1 MKTSAIGLT
10 ATLAFMLP
18 QTLSAQALNAASDSF
33 ANGDFASYEPNLENG
48 EAVFLAANCASC
60 HGVDGDPTILA
71 GGQKIETKFGT
82 LYSPNIT
89 TDADHGIGNWNNDQ
103 FLNAVLLGQKPDG
116 GMYYGAVFPFASYAY
131 MRPEDALDL
140 RGYMASLSTSDAASK
155 PHEVNFANAWVLDG
169 WTAEPVS
176 LDMQN
181 DPQLAR
187 GQYLVEALGYCA
199 ECHTPRLNGIGFK
212 NDRDEDRAFEGES
225 GLLGGYAPN
234 ITAKRLSGYSPE
246 AFVTGALKQG
256 LKLNGDPMTDPRMRR
271 ISAQMSGLPIKDRAA
286 IYAYLTDTPLDVST
300 LPSEP
305 KVSGPDPII
314 EPEKVVDMTGAIALM
329 GRVNAYCES
338 QGENASTLADAPV
351 PASSTGVDPALQAEV
366 DGLVETHCRNCHGPG
381 QTYQSAF
388 FTGDLRDIARDPA
401 VVLPGNPKASPLYES
416 VASNRM
422 PIRSRLTPAELQKMA
437 DWIDALAKVSTPALP
452 VASPTEPTVT
462 SILPRFAGGT
472 FEEQVFAASQDLL
485 GITEPNRPFIRYMSF
500 ANILLPEVDCNLE
513 GAMRNPMTY
522 LHAGLNKFINS
533 VSRENSLMQV
543 EPVADT
549 DGALVRIDIRDYG
562 WTIKDWQA
570 LTTAAYTT
578 GSAEAGFTPEAWADL
593 AGQYSFAVGPDSQA
607 ILGTVSGMTGSAV
620 PILRA
625 EWFVRHASQ
634 SPYYDLLL
642 RLPGDIRELETRMGV
657 NVDGAIQSGGV
668 LRTGFVSGAS
678 GVSDFNRMLERHSLA
693 RNGYYW
699 KSYDFGGDT
708 GRHSLIQ
715 HPDGP
720 ALVPG
725 LSSGT
730 QGFEHDG
737 GEMIF
742 SLGNGMQGYYL
753 STHEGRRLAVGPT
766 SIVSFRTKPIGKG
779 VEIVNARS
787 CFDCHGNGIIAK
799 RDQLRQFIE
808 TNSTFSL
815 QQRDALLSMYRPQE
829 EVDAAFS
836 TDAGR
841 FTEAL
846 HKLGATEPSP
856 DGRPVSLRAPA
867 SAGGGEI
874 VTYLADLY
882 FENLGEEEVA
892 REFFMD
898 PETYSKRIKGI
909 ADPELRQVAD
919 TWMQRLEAGLFVTR
933 AEMEEHWADM
943 LPRVTR
949 MSALDRH
956 AMPASTDYSGSA
968 ETLVGALSQTT
979 YSSQQAFIPADN
991 SYRPQ
996 SVLQTA
1002 AGGALTL
1009 SLSVPKVTTRVGDLL
1024 VFDVSANRRCELQV
1038 LYVEE
1043 GNSVEELPQEI
1054 LGPQYL
1060 EADEIRRIPDP
1071 RSGLVLR
1078 FTSPGKGETMLAFCR
1093 EDGLG
1098 AHRIDPAEAIRKA
1111 QDRYQPLTKG
1121 LSIEVVTQ
1129 VEKSAGTSALNAV
1142 TFNVSP

>member
-1 MKTSAIGLT
+1 MKTFAIGLSGILT
-10 ATLAFMLP
+10 FLLP
-18 QTLSAQALNAASDSF
+18 QSLSAQALSAASDSF
-33 ANGDFASYEPNLENG
+33 SGGDFANYEPDLENG

-116 GMYYGAVFPFASYAY
+116 GMYYGGVFPFASYAY

-140 RGYMASLSTSDAASK
+140 RGHMASLSASDAASK

-169 WTAEPVS
+169 WTADPVA
-176 LDMQN
+176 LNMQN
-181 DPQLAR
+181 NPQLAR
-187 GQYLVEALGYCA
+187 GQYLVEALGYCG

-234 ITAKRLSGYSPE
+234 ITAKRLSTYTPE
-246 AFVTGALKQG
+246 AFVTGALTQG

-271 ISAQMSGLPIKDRAA
+271 ISAQMSGLPIEDRAA
-286 IYAYLTDTPLDVST
+286 IYAYLTGSPLDVSN
-300 LPSEP
+300 LPPEP
-305 KVSGPDPII
+305 RDSSIDPVV
-314 EPEKVVDMTGAIALM
+314 EPQTVEDLTGAVALM
-329 GRVNAYCES
+329 GRVNAYCEAQDVAPS
-338 QGENASTLADAPV
+338 DLASAPV
-351 PASSTGVDPALQAEV
+351 PSVNPALQSEV
-366 DGLVETHCRNCHGPG
+366 DGLVETHCRSCHGPG
-381 QTYQSAF
+381 QTFQSAF
-388 FTGDLRDIARDPA
+388 YTGDLRDIARDPA
-401 VVLPGNPKASPLYES
+401 VVIPGDPNASPLYES

-422 PIRSRLTPAELQKMA
+422 PIRTKMTPTELQTMA
-437 DWIDALAKVSTPALP
+437 DWIKALANVTPPA
-452 VASPTEPTVT
+452 T
-462 SILPRFAGGT
+462 SAARPAAETATAILPNFAGGT
-472 FEEQVFAASQDLL
+472 FEEQMFAASQDLL
-485 GITEPNRPFIRYMSF
+485 SITELNRPFIRYMSF
-500 ANILLPEVDCNLE
+500 ANIPLPEVDCSLD
-513 GAMRNPMTY
+513 GALRNPMTY

-533 VSRENSLMQV
+533 VSRANDLMRVQ
-543 EPVADT
+543 PVANT
-549 DGALVRIDIRDYG
+549 DGSLVRIDIRDYG
-562 WTIKDWQA
+562 WTIEDWQA
-570 LTTAAYTT
+570 LTTAAYTS
-578 GSAEAGFTPEAWADL
+578 GSADAGWTPEAWADL
-593 AGQYSFAVGPDSQA
+593 ASTYPFAVQPDSQA
-607 ILGTVSGMTGSAV
+607 ILSTVSGMTGAAV

-642 RLPGDIRELETRMGV
+642 RLPGDIRVLETRMGV
-657 NVDGAIQSGGV
+657 DVDSAIQRGSV

-678 GVSDFNRMLERHSLA
+678 GVSDFNRMLERHGLA
-693 RNGYYW
+693 RDGYYW
-699 KSYDFGGDT
+699 KSYDFAGDT
-708 GRHSLIQ
+708 GEQSLIQ

-725 LSSGT
+725 LSSDT
-730 QGFEHDG
+730 DGFEHDG

-742 SLGNGMQGYYL
+742 SLANGMQGYYL
-753 STHEGRRLAVGPT
+753 STHEGRRLTVGPT

-787 CFDCHGNGIIAK
+787 CFDCHANGIIAK
-799 RDQLRQFIE
+799 RDQLRQFVE
-808 TNSTFSL
+808 TNSSLSL
-815 QQRDALLSMYRPQE
+815 QQRDALLNMYRPQE
-829 EVDAAFS
+829 EVDAAFR

-846 HKLGATEPSP
+846 HELGATEPSP
-856 DGRPVSLRAPA
+856 DGRPVSLRAPG

-882 FENLGEEEVA
+882 FETLDQEDIA

-898 PETYSKRIKGI
+898 TETFANRVKGI
-909 ADPELRQVAD
+909 ADPGLRQVAD
-919 TWMQRLEAGLFVTR
+919 TWMRRLEAGLFVTR
-933 AEMEEHWADM
+933 AEVEDHWAAM

-949 MSALDRH
+949 MSAMNH
-956 AMPASTDYSGSA
+956 STASVSTDHGSSA
-968 ETLVGALSQTT
+968 EILVNALSQAA
-979 YSSQQAFIPADN
+979 YSNQQEFVPADN
-991 SYRPQ
+991 SYRA
-996 SVLQTA
+996 QTEPA
-1002 AGGALTL
+1002 DTSGHPLTL
-1009 SLSVPKVTTRVGDLL
+1009 SLSVPEVNTRVGDLL
-1024 VFDVSANRRCELQV
+1024 VFDVSANRRCELQI
-1038 LYVEE
+1038 LYIEE
-1043 GNSVEELPQEI
+1043 GNSVEDLPSEI
-1054 LGPQYL
+1054 FGPRFL
-1060 EADEIRRIPDP
+1060 EAGEIRRIPDP

-1129 VEKSAGTSALNAV
+1129 VEQSAGSSALNAV
-1142 TFNVSP
+1142 TFNVAP

>member
-1 MKTSAIGLT
+1 MKTFAIGLT
-10 ATLAFMLP
+10 ATLAVLLP

-60 HGVDGDPTILA
+60 HGVDGDPSILA

-89 TDADHGIGNWNNDQ
+89 TDTDHGIGNWSNDH
-103 FLNAVLLGQKPDG
+103 FLNAVMLGQKPDG

-131 MRPEDALDL
+131 MRPEDALDM

-169 WTAEPVS
+169 WTTAPVS

-212 NDRDEDRAFEGES
+212 NDRDQDHAFEGES

-234 ITAKRLSGYSPE
+234 ITGRRLSTYPPE
-246 AFVTGALKQG
+246 AFVTGALRQG

-286 IYAYLTDTPLDVST
+286 IYAYLTGAPLDIST
-300 LPSEP
+300 LPPEP
-305 KVSGPDPII
+305 KDTSVEEAI
-314 EPEKVVDMTGAIALM
+314 EPVQVEDITGADALM
-329 GRVNAYCES
+329 GRVNAYCEAK
-338 QGENASTLADAPV
+338 GESSSDLANAPV
-351 PASSTGVDPALQAEV
+351 PASNTDVSPALQAEV

-381 QTYQSAF
+381 QTFQSAF

-422 PIRSRLTPAELQKMA
+422 PIRSKLTPSELQKVA
-437 DWIDALAKVSTPALP
+437 DWIEALANVPTPALP
-452 VASPTEPTVT
+452 TTVQTAETETP
-462 SILPRFAGGT
+462 ILPRFAGGT
-472 FEEQVFAASQDLL
+472 LEEQVFSASQDLL
-485 GITEPNRPFIRYMSF
+485 GINELDRPFIRYMSF
-500 ANILLPEVDCNLE
+500 ANIPLPEVDCNLE
-513 GAMRNPMTY
+513 GALRNPMTY

-533 VSRENSLMQV
+533 VSRENSLMQIQ
-543 EPVADT
+543 PVNDT

-562 WTIKDWQA
+562 WTTKDWQA
-570 LTTAAYTT
+570 LTTAAYTA
-578 GSAEAGFTPEAWADL
+578 GSADAGFTPDAWADL
-593 AGQYSFAVGPDSQA
+593 AEAYPFAVAPNSQA
-607 ILGTVSGMTGSAV
+607 ILSTVSGMTSSAV

-642 RLPGDIRELETRMGV
+642 RLPGDIRDLESRMRV
-657 NVDGAIQSGGV
+657 NVDGAIQRGSV

-693 RNGYYW
+693 RDGYYW
-699 KSYDFGGDT
+699 KSYDFGGDV

-742 SLGNGMQGYYL
+742 SLANGMQGYYL
-753 STHEGRRLAVGPT
+753 STHEGRRLTVGPT

-787 CFDCHGNGIIAK
+787 CFDCHSNGIIAK

-808 TNSTFSL
+808 TNSSFSL
-815 QQRDALLSMYRPQE
+815 QQRDALLNMYRPQE

-841 FTEAL
+841 FIASL
-846 HKLGATEPSP
+846 HELGATEPSP

-882 FENLGEEEVA
+882 FENLGEEQVA

-898 PETYSKRIKGI
+898 SETFSKRIKGI

-919 TWMQRLEAGLFVTR
+919 TWKQRLDAGLFVTR
-933 AEMEEHWADM
+933 AEVAEHWANM
-943 LPRVTR
+943 LPRITR
-949 MSALDRH
+949 MSALDSQE
-956 AMPASTDYSGSA
+956 APISENYSGSA
-968 ETLVGALSQTT
+968 ETLVSALSQAT
-979 YSSQQAFIPADN
+979 YSDQQVFVPADN
-991 SYRPQ
+991 SFRPLT
-996 SVLQTA
+996 VPEPTA
-1002 AGGALTL
+1002 GQALTL
-1009 SLSVPKVTTRVGDLL
+1009 SLSVPKVNTQVGDLL
-1024 VFDVSANRRCELQV
+1024 VFDVSSNRRCELQI

-1043 GNSVEELPQEI
+1043 GNTVEDLPQEI
-1054 LGPQYL
+1054 LGARFL
-1060 EADEIRRIPDP
+1060 EAGEVRRIPDP
-1071 RSGLVLR
+1071 TSGLVLR

-1098 AHRIDPAEAIRKA
+1098 EQRINAADAIRKA

-1121 LSIEVVTQ
+1121 LSIEVVSQ

-1142 TFNVSP
+1142 TFNVTP